1 MRDTGAP
8 NVISIE
14 LERTL
19 SGHDREGRPYN
30 GSEILQKETRRMED
44 SPALLLVEDEPD
56 VASFVQQG
64 LEEEGYDVDWV
75 QEGRRALEHVQQA
88 PVDLVLLDIR
98 LPDFSGIE
106 VCERLRLHQPNLPI
120 MMLTAL
126 DAVEDRVKGLRAGA
140 DDYLP
145 KPFAF
150 DELLARIEALLRR
163 VDTPAQTE
171 TLRDDALVVD
181 PAAQV
186 CTYKGEKVSLTPTE
200 FDLLVYLM
208 ARRGQALSRDTIHR
222 DVWGH
227 DFDRGTN
234 LIDVY
239 VNYVREKLDEV
250 GCPSPIETVR
260 GVGYRYTSCTES
272 AEEHD

>member
-1 MRDTGAP
+1 
-8 NVISIE
+8 
-14 LERTL
+14 
-19 SGHDREGRPYN
+19 
-30 GSEILQKETRRMED
+30 
-44 SPALLLVEDEPD
+44 
-56 VASFVQQG
+56 
-64 LEEEGYDVDWV
+64 
-75 QEGRRALEHVQQA
+75 
-88 PVDLVLLDIR
+88 
-98 LPDFSGIE
+98 
-106 VCERLRLHQPNLPI
+106 

-163 VDTPAQTE
+163 VGRAEQTDP
-171 TLRDDALVVD
+171 LRDGPLVLD
-181 PAAQV
+181 PAARTCRYDDKEV
-186 CTYKGEKVSLTPTE
+186 PLTPTE
-200 FDLLVYLM
+200 FDLLTYLM
-208 ARRGQALSRDTIHR
+208 ARRRQALSRDTIHR

-239 VNYVREKLDEV
+239 VNYVRRKLEEV

-260 GVGYRYTSCTES
+260 GVGYRYTSC
-272 AEEHD
+272 AEEAVSHD

>member
-1 MRDTGAP
+1 MDTTA
-8 NVISIE
+8 
-14 LERTL
+14 
-19 SGHDREGRPYN
+19 H
-30 GSEILQKETRRMED
+30 
-44 SPALLLVEDEPD
+44 LLLVEDEPD
-56 VASFVQQG
+56 VASFIQQG
-64 LEEEGYDVDWV
+64 LEEEAYDVVWV
-75 QEGRRALEHVQQA
+75 KEGHRALESVQQK

-98 LPDFSGIE
+98 LPDLSGIE
-106 VCERLRLHQPNLPI
+106 VCERLRLHRPDLPI

-163 VDTPAQTE
+163 VEQTE
-171 TLRDDALVVD
+171 QTDPLRDGPLEVD
-181 PAAQV
+181 PAARS
-186 CTYKGEKVSLTPTE
+186 CTYEGKEVSLTPTE
-200 FDLLVYLM
+200 FDLLTYLM
-208 ARRGQALSRDTIHR
+208 ARQGQALSRDTIHR

-239 VNYVREKLDEV
+239 VNYVRRKLEEA
-250 GCPSPIETVR
+250 GCPPPIETVR
-260 GVGYRYTSCTES
+260 GVGYRYTTCTEGAVS
-272 AEEHD
+272 HD

>member
-1 MRDTGAP
+1 
-8 NVISIE
+8 
-14 LERTL
+14 
-19 SGHDREGRPYN
+19 
-30 GSEILQKETRRMED
+30 MEA
-44 SPALLLVEDEPD
+44 SPHLLLVEDEPD

-64 LEEEGYDVDWV
+64 LEEEGYEVHWV
-75 QEGRRALEHVQQA
+75 QDGRRGLEYIQQK

-98 LPDFSGIE
+98 LPDLSGIE
-106 VCERLRLHQPNLPI
+106 VCERLRLHQPTLPI

-163 VDTPAQTE
+163 VEQTAE
-171 TLRDDALVVD
+171 TDVLRDGPLKVD
-181 PAAQV
+181 PAAKT
-186 CTYKGEKVSLTPTE
+186 CTYDGEEVSLTPTE
-200 FDLLVYLM
+200 FDLLTYLM
-208 ARRGQALSRDTIHR
+208 ARRGQALSRDAIHR

-227 DFDRGTN
+227 EFERGTN

-239 VNYVREKLDEV
+239 VNYVRRKLDEV

-260 GVGYRYTSCTES
+260 GVGYRYTTCTNGDAS
-272 AEEHD
+272 DD

>member
-1 MRDTGAP
+1 MTAP
-8 NVISIE
+8 PS
-14 LERTL
+14 
-19 SGHDREGRPYN
+19 
-30 GSEILQKETRRMED
+30 
-44 SPALLLVEDEPD
+44 LLLVEDEPD
-56 VASFVQQG
+56 VASFIRQG
-64 LEEEGYDVDWV
+64 LQEEAYEVEWV
-75 QEGRRALEHVQQA
+75 QEGRRALEYVQQKS
-88 PVDLVLLDIR
+88 VDLVLLDIR
-98 LPDFSGIE
+98 LPDLSGIE
-106 VCERLRLHQPNLPI
+106 VCERLRLHRPELPI

-163 VDTPAQTE
+163 VDHTE
-171 TLRDDALVVD
+171 RTDTLQDGPLQVD
-181 PAAQV
+181 PAART
-186 CTYKGEKVSLTPTE
+186 CTYDGAEVPLTPTE
-200 FDLLVYLM
+200 FDLLTYLM

-239 VNYVREKLDEV
+239 VNYVRHKLDEV

-260 GVGYRYTSCTES
+260 GIGYRYTSCTEPS
-272 AEEHD
+272 VAHD

>member
-1 MRDTGAP
+1 MDTA
-8 NVISIE
+8 S
-14 LERTL
+14 
-19 SGHDREGRPYN
+19 H
-30 GSEILQKETRRMED
+30 
-44 SPALLLVEDEPD
+44 LLLVEDEPD
-56 VASFVQQG
+56 VASFVQKG
-64 LEEEGYDVDWV
+64 LEEEGYEVGWV
-75 QEGRRALEHVQQA
+75 QEGRRALEHVQQT

-98 LPDFSGIE
+98 LPDLSGIE

-126 DAVEDRVKGLRAGA
+126 DAVEDRVRGLRAGA

-163 VDTPAQTE
+163 VEESGQTE
-171 TLRDDALVVD
+171 ELRDGPLAVD
-181 PAAQV
+181 PAAQA
-186 CTYKGEKVSLTPTE
+186 CTYNGEEVSLTPTE
-200 FDLLVYLM
+200 FDLLAYLM

-227 DFDRGTN
+227 EFDRGTN

-239 VNYVREKLDEV
+239 VNYVRRKLDEV

-260 GVGYRYTSCTES
+260 GVGYRYTSCTD
-272 AEEHD
+272 EEVPHG

>member
-1 MRDTGAP
+1 MDT
-8 NVISIE
+8 VS
-14 LERTL
+14 
-19 SGHDREGRPYN
+19 H
-30 GSEILQKETRRMED
+30 
-44 SPALLLVEDEPD
+44 LLLVEDEPD

-64 LEEEGYDVDWV
+64 LVEEGYEVDWV
-75 QEGRRALEHVQQA
+75 QEGRRALEYTQQQSI
-88 PVDLVLLDIR
+88 DLVLLDIR
-98 LPDFSGIE
+98 LPDCSGIE
-106 VCERLRLHQPNLPI
+106 VCERLRLHRPHVPI

-163 VDTPAQTE
+163 VERTRQSDQ
-171 TLRDDALVVD
+171 LRDGPLVLD
-181 PAAQV
+181 PAAQT
-186 CTYKGEKVSLTPTE
+186 CTYDGEEVSLTPTE
-200 FDLLVYLM
+200 FDLLAYLM
-208 ARRGQALSRDTIHR
+208 ARRGQALSRDAIHR

-227 DFDRGTN
+227 EFDRGTN

-239 VNYVREKLDEV
+239 VNYVRRKLDEV

-260 GVGYRYTSCTES
+260 GVGYRYTSCTD
-272 AEEHD
+272 EEVSHD

>member
-1 MRDTGAP
+1 MGSAP
-8 NVISIE
+8 
-14 LERTL
+14 T
-19 SGHDREGRPYN
+19 
-30 GSEILQKETRRMED
+30 
-44 SPALLLVEDEPD
+44 LLLVEDEPD

-64 LEEEGYDVDWV
+64 LDEEGYDVGWV
-75 QEGRRALEHVQQA
+75 QEGRRALEYTQQQS
-88 PVDLVLLDIR
+88 VDLVLLDIR
-98 LPDFSGIE
+98 LPDLSGID
-106 VCERLRLHQPNLPI
+106 VCERLRLHQPHLPI

-126 DAVEDRVKGLRAGA
+126 DAVEDRVRGLRAGA

-163 VDTPAQTE
+163 VDRTEQTE
-171 TLRDDALVVD
+171 TLRDGPLTVN
-181 PAAQV
+181 PASQT
-186 CTYKGEKVSLTPTE
+186 CTYEGEDVALTPTE
-200 FDLLVYLM
+200 FDLLAYLM

-227 DFDRGTN
+227 EFDRGTN

-239 VNYVREKLDEV
+239 VNYVRRKLDEV

-260 GVGYRYTSCTES
+260 GVGYRYTSCTNGE
-272 AEEHD
+272 DTDD

>member
-1 MRDTGAP
+1 
-8 NVISIE
+8 
-14 LERTL
+14 
-19 SGHDREGRPYN
+19 
-30 GSEILQKETRRMED
+30 
-44 SPALLLVEDEPD
+44 
-56 VASFVQQG
+56 
-64 LEEEGYDVDWV
+64 
-75 QEGRRALEHVQQA
+75 
-88 PVDLVLLDIR
+88 
-98 LPDFSGIE
+98 
-106 VCERLRLHQPNLPI
+106 

-163 VDTPAQTE
+163 VDRSGSADVLQDGP
-171 TLRDDALVVD
+171 LRVD
-181 PAAQV
+181 PAAQA
-186 CTYKGEKVSLTPTE
+186 CTYDGEEVSLTPTE
-200 FDLLVYLM
+200 FDLLAYLM

-239 VNYVREKLDEV
+239 VNYVRRKLDDV
-250 GCPSPIETVR
+250 GCPSPIDTVR
-260 GVGYRYTSCTES
+260 GVGYRYTSCTNENES
-272 AEEHD
+272 DD

>member
-1 MRDTGAP
+1 
-8 NVISIE
+8 
-14 LERTL
+14 
-19 SGHDREGRPYN
+19 
-30 GSEILQKETRRMED
+30 ME
-44 SPALLLVEDEPD
+44 PPPQLLLVEDEPD
-56 VASFVQQG
+56 VASFVRQG
-64 LEEEGYDVDWV
+64 LGEEGYDVGWV
-75 QEGRRALEHVQQA
+75 QEGRRALEYTQQQRVA
-88 PVDLVLLDIR
+88 LVLLDIR
-98 LPDFSGIE
+98 LPDLSGID
-106 VCERLRLHQPNLPI
+106 VCERLRLHQPDLPI

-163 VDTPAQTE
+163 VDRSEQADVLQDGP
-171 TLRDDALVVD
+171 LRVD
-181 PAAQV
+181 PAAQA
-186 CTYKGEKVSLTPTE
+186 CTYDGEEVSLTPTE
-200 FDLLVYLM
+200 FDLLAYLM

-239 VNYVREKLDEV
+239 VNYVRRKLDDV
-250 GCPSPIETVR
+250 GCPSPIDTVR
-260 GVGYRYTSCTES
+260 GVGYRYTSCTNGNEL
-272 AEEHD
+272 DD

>member
-1 MRDTGAP
+1 M
-8 NVISIE
+8 
-14 LERTL
+14 
-19 SGHDREGRPYN
+19 
-30 GSEILQKETRRMED
+30 D
-44 SPALLLVEDEPD
+44 SSPRILLVEDEPD
-56 VASFVQQG
+56 VASFIRQG
-64 LEEEGYDVDWV
+64 LEEEGYDLGWV
-75 QEGRRALEHVQQA
+75 QEGRRALEYVQQKS
-88 PVDLVLLDIR
+88 VDLVLLDIR
-98 LPDFSGIE
+98 LPDLSGIE
-106 VCERLRLHQPNLPI
+106 VCERLRLHRPDLPI

-163 VDTPAQTE
+163 VEQAEQEDTFQDGP
-171 TLRDDALVVD
+171 LKVD
-181 PAAQV
+181 PAART
-186 CTYKGEKVSLTPTE
+186 CTYAGEEVALTPTE
-200 FDLLVYLM
+200 FDLLTYLM

-239 VNYVREKLDEV
+239 VNYLRRKLEAV
-250 GCPSPIETVR
+250 GCPPPIETVR
-260 GVGYRYTSCTES
+260 GVGYRYTTCSPAS
-272 AEEHD
+272 VSHD